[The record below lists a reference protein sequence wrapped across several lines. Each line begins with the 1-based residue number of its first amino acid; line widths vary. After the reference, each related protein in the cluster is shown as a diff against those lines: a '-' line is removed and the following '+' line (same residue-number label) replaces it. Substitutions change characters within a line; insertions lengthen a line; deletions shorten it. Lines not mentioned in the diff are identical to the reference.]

1 MAFLRASDT
10 ISGQEGKAFVKI
22 GDRMEEMFYI
32 KTLEATV
39 EKEKAEL
46 KTMGQ
51 RAVQHKAIGWKGS
64 GTMTIY
70 YVTSLFRELMMEY
83 IQTGKDAYFMI
94 EVRNEDPGSTTG
106 RQTVILE
113 GVNLDSVIMA
123 SLDTEAEALEEE
135 VAFTFEN
142 VRIEMPFNPLA

>member
-1 MAFLRASDT
+1 MAFLRANDT

-22 GDRMEEMFYI
+22 GERMEEMFYI

-70 YVTSLFRELMMEY
+70 YVTTLFRELMMEY
-83 IQTGKDAYFMI
+83 IQTGKDVYFMI
-94 EVRNEDPGSTTG
+94 EVRNEDPGSATG

-142 VRIEMPFNPLA
+142 VRIETPFTPLA

>member
-10 ISGQEGKAFVKI
+10 ISGQEGKAFIKI

-46 KTMGQ
+46 KTMGH
-51 RAVQHKAIGWKGS
+51 RGVQHKAIGWKGT
-64 GTMTIY
+64 GTMTTY
-70 YVTSLFRELMMEY
+70 YVTSLFRELMLEY
-83 IQTGKDAYFMI
+83 MQTGKDAYFMI
-94 EVRNEDPGSTTG
+94 EVRNEDPGSDAG

-142 VRIEMPFNPLA
+142 VRMETPFSPLA

>member
-1 MAFLRASDT
+1 
-10 ISGQEGKAFVKI
+10 
-22 GDRMEEMFYI
+22 MFYI

-51 RAVQHKAIGWKGS
+51 RAVQHKAIGWKG

-142 VRIEMPFNPLA
+142 VRIETPFNPLA

>member
-94 EVRNEDPGSTTG
+94 EVLNEDPGSSTG
-106 RQTVILE
+106 RQKVFLE
-113 GVNLDSVIMA
+113 GFNLDSVIMA

-142 VRIEMPFNPLA
+142 VRIETPFNPLA

>member
-1 MAFLRASDT
+1 
-10 ISGQEGKAFVKI
+10 
-22 GDRMEEMFYI
+22 MFYI

-70 YVTSLFRELMMEY
+70 YVTTLFRELMMEY

-94 EVRNEDPGSTTG
+94 EVRNEDPGSSTG

-142 VRIEMPFNPLA
+142 VRIETPFNPLA

>member
-1 MAFLRASDT
+1 
-10 ISGQEGKAFVKI
+10 
-22 GDRMEEMFYI
+22 
-32 KTLEATV
+32 
-39 EKEKAEL
+39 
-46 KTMGQ
+46 
-51 RAVQHKAIGWKGS
+51 
-64 GTMTIY
+64 MTIY

-142 VRIEMPFNPLA
+142 VRIETPFNPLA